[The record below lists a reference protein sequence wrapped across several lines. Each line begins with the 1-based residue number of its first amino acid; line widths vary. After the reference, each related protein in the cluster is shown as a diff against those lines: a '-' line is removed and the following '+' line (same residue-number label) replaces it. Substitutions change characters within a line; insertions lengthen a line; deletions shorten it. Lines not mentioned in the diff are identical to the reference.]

1 MPFSKLGRNKSQ
13 RRALLRTLMTDLI
26 VQEKIMT
33 TESKA
38 KELQK
43 LADKM
48 VTLSKKNT
56 LHTRRQAK
64 RHLLMKKS
72 TMIIQFCK
80 NYLKISPLNILIVKV
95 GTLELL
101 KLFLVVVMVLQWQLS
116 LLFNNN

>member
-56 LHTRRQAK
+56 LHTRRQTK
-64 RHLLMKKS
+64 RHL
-72 TMIIQFCK
+72 FDE
-80 NYLKISPLNILIVKV
+80 KINDDTTVLQ
-95 GTLELL
+95 
-101 KLFLVVVMVLQWQLS
+101 KLFKDISSKYLDRQGGYTRVIKTVPRRGDGAPMAIIVFV
-116 LLFNNN
+116 